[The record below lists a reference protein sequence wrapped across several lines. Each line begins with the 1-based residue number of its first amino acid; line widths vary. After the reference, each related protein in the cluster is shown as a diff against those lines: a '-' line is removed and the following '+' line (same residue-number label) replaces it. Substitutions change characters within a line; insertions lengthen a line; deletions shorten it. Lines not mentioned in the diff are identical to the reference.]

1 MYNDRKYT
9 FQYISVA
16 PTNSVHCFVCVDIL
30 SLFYF
35 VFFIS
40 WTQLKTKIVSLS
52 AQKEE
57 MCDCSSISLE
67 LVYWRFTAKPAHEV
81 YSSENYF
88 QADPNEKVD
97 SSQGELVKFNV
108 HLYMCNGMYTK
119 DYSDTHQMLGTILRK
134 NMLFFSC

>member
-1 MYNDRKYT
+1 MYNDTKYT

-16 PTNSVHCFVCVDIL
+16 PTNYVHYFVCVDIL

-67 LVYWRFTAKPAHEV
+67 LVHWRFTAKPAHEV
-81 YSSENYF
+81 YSSENDF

-108 HLYMCNGMYTK
+108 HLYMCNGIHK
-119 DYSDTHQMLGTILRK
+119 R
-134 NMLFFSC
+134 LFGHR

>member
-1 MYNDRKYT
+1 MYNDTKYT
-9 FQYISVA
+9 FQCISVA
-16 PTNSVHCFVCVDIL
+16 PTNSVHYFVCVDIL

-35 VFFIS
+35 VFFFIS

-81 YSSENYF
+81 YSSENDF

-97 SSQGELVKFNV
+97 SSQGELVKFDNF
-108 HLYMCNGMYTK
+108 T
-119 DYSDTHQMLGTILRK
+119 K